1 METHPLNPSLPG
13 IRLIQSWVRDEIPLS
28 LELADGLRF
37 EGRLLWQDPEFLA
50 LERPGS
56 NQPVLINRRAVLII
70 RPLG

>member
-1 METHPLNPSLPG
+1 MDNHPLDPNLPG
-13 IRLIQSWVRDEIPLS
+13 IRLIQGWVRDGIPLS
-28 LELADGLRF
+28 LELPEGLRL

-56 NQPVLINRRAVLII
+56 PHPMLVSRRAVLTI

>member
-37 EGRLLWQDPEFLA
+37 EGRLLWKDPEFLA

-56 NQPVLINRRAVLII
+56 SQPVLINRRAVLII

>member
-1 METHPLNPSLPG
+1 METPPLNPSLPG
-13 IRLIQSWVRDEIPLS
+13 IRLIQSWIRDEIPLS

-56 NQPVLINRRAVLII
+56 SQPVLINRRAVLII

>member
-1 METHPLNPSLPG
+1 METPPLNPSLPG

-28 LELADGLRF
+28 LELADGLRL

-50 LERPGS
+50 LERPGWS
-56 NQPVLINRRAVLII
+56 QPVLINRRAVLII